1 MCFFSTSRGV
11 GCIFIEMI
19 QGVAA
24 FPGMKDIQDQLERIF
39 LVSVGCF
46 VLLNDISHI
55 FKCKQIHHKQLIFSV
70 AVKGLCLL

>member
-1 MCFFSTSRGV
+1 MALLKEDFIMCLVPSRGV

-39 LVSVGCF
+39 LVSRLVVVITAILRDADF
-46 VLLNDISHI
+46 QTIL
-55 FKCKQIHHKQLIFSV
+55 HHY
-70 AVKGLCLL
+70 